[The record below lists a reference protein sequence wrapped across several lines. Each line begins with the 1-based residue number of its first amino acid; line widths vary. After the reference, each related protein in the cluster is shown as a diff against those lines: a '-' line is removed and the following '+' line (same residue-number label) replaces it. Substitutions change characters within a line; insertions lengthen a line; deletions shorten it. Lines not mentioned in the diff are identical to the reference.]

1 VKKLI
6 FKSFGIAAVAALA
19 VSSLAGCSESVN
31 MGKPSY
37 TSTDGNVTEYK
48 VGNRAPA
55 VKWFGIDDNQQSLS
69 YANLSGAVVVMNFWY
84 AGCPPCRVETPA
96 LVDLAKQFEG
106 KAQFVGVDVRDSL
119 DTARAFKRT
128 FGVTYPTILDAATGD
143 VVLAFTGVVTPSAV
157 PTTIVIDRA
166 GRVAGRILGN
176 ADKETLKSMIARV
189 VAEPATSGG
198 N

>member
-1 VKKLI
+1 MRSI
-6 FKSFGIAAVAALA
+6 GFAAAAALT
-19 VSSLAGCSESVN
+19 VMPLAGCSESVK
-31 MGKPSY
+31 MGTPSY
-37 TSTDGNVTEYK
+37 TSTDGTVTEYK
-48 VGNRAPA
+48 LGNRAPA

-96 LVDLAKQFEG
+96 LVDLSKTFAG

-128 FGVTYPTILDAATGD
+128 FGVSYPTILDASTGD
-143 VVLAFTGVVTPSAV
+143 VLLAFTGVVTPSAV
-157 PTTIVIDRA
+157 PTTIVIDRQ

-176 ADKETLKSMIARV
+176 ADKETLKSMISRV
-189 VAEPATSGG
+189 VAEPAAG

>member
-1 VKKLI
+1 MRKLFVRSI
-6 FKSFGIAAVAALA
+6 GFAAAAALA
-19 VSSLAGCSESVN
+19 VVPLAGCSESVK
-31 MGKPSY
+31 MGTPSY
-37 TSTDGNVTEYK
+37 TSTDGTVTEYK
-48 VGNRAPA
+48 LGNRAPA

-96 LVDLAKQFEG
+96 LVDLSKTFAG

-128 FGVTYPTILDAATGD
+128 FGVSYPTILDASTGD

-157 PTTIVIDRA
+157 PTTIVIDRQ

-176 ADKETLKSMIARV
+176 ADKETLKSMISRV
-189 VAEPATSGG
+189 VAEPAAG

>member
-1 VKKLI
+1 MRKLFVRSI
-6 FKSFGIAAVAALA
+6 GFAAAAALA
-19 VSSLAGCSESVN
+19 VVPLAGCSESVK
-31 MGKPSY
+31 MGTPSY
-37 TSTDGNVTEYK
+37 TSTDGTVTEYK
-48 VGNRAPA
+48 LGNRAPA

-96 LVDLAKQFEG
+96 LVDLSKTFAG

-128 FGVTYPTILDAATGD
+128 FGVSYPTILDASTGD

-157 PTTIVIDRA
+157 PTTIVIDRQ

-176 ADKETLKSMIARV
+176 ADKETLKSMISRV
-189 VAEPATSGG
+189 VAEPVAG

>member
-1 VKKLI
+1 VRKLFVRSI
-6 FKSFGIAAVAALA
+6 GFAAAAALA
-19 VSSLAGCSESVN
+19 VMPLAGCSESVK
-31 MGKPSY
+31 MGTPSY
-37 TSTDGNVTEYK
+37 TSTDGTVTEYK
-48 VGNRAPA
+48 LGNRAPA

-96 LVDLAKQFEG
+96 LVDLSKTFAG

-128 FGVTYPTILDAATGD
+128 FGVSYPTILDASTGD

-157 PTTIVIDRA
+157 PTTIVIDRQ

-176 ADKETLKSMIARV
+176 ADKETLKSMISRV
-189 VAEPATSGG
+189 VAEPVAG

>member
-1 VKKLI
+1 MKKLI

-37 TSTDGNVTEYK
+37 TSTDGTVTEYK

-55 VKWFGIDDNQQSLS
+55 VKWFGIDDHQQSLS

-96 LVDLAKQFEG
+96 LVDQAKQFEG

-143 VVLAFTGVVTPSAV
+143 VVGEASEVDELYA
-157 PTTIVIDRA
+157 
-166 GRVAGRILGN
+166 
-176 ADKETLKSMIARV
+176 
-189 VAEPATSGG
+189 PATAKDIKAEAKEETKEVKAEAKEAIEDIKT
-198 N
+198 NEKEALKEAKM

>member
-1 VKKLI
+1 MRKLFVRSI
-6 FKSFGIAAVAALA
+6 GFAAAAALA
-19 VSSLAGCSESVN
+19 VVPLAGCSESVK
-31 MGKPSY
+31 MGTPSY
-37 TSTDGNVTEYK
+37 TSNDGTVTEYK
-48 VGNRAPA
+48 LGNRAPA
-55 VKWFGIDDNQQSLS
+55 VKWFGVDDNQQSLS

-96 LVDLAKQFEG
+96 LVDLSKTFAG

-128 FGVTYPTILDAATGD
+128 FGVSYPTILDASTGD

-157 PTTIVIDRA
+157 PTTIVIDRQ

-176 ADKETLKSMIARV
+176 ADKETLKSMISRV
-189 VAEPATSGG
+189 VAEPVAG